1 MLRDETI
8 RRVIQF
14 RDDREWRQFHTP
26 KDLAISLSLEAAEL
40 LEIFQ
45 WSGADL
51 ECRDKLGRIRDHL
64 DGLLIDMA
72 ANLYSGKIDAEPLCV
87 GNKSPCAY
95 CDFRTACAHR
105 DGEHER
111 TITIK
116 DDPFA
121 E

>member
-1 MLRDETI
+1 MCIRD
-8 RRVIQF
+8 
-14 RDDREWRQFHTP
+14 RDTKGTGEFVPLNFNAKTG
-26 KDLAISLSLEAAEL
+26 KVTNGKSTLADEA
-40 LEIFQ
+40 
-45 WSGADL
+45 
-51 ECRDKLGRIRDHL
+51 KLGRIRDHL

>member
-1 MLRDETI
+1 MGDIEARDLW
-8 RRVIQF
+8 V
-14 RDDREWRQFHTP
+14 
-26 KDLAISLSLEAAEL
+26 
-40 LEIFQ
+40 
-45 WSGADL
+45 
-51 ECRDKLGRIRDHL
+51 
-64 DGLLIDMA
+64 
-72 ANLYSGKIDAEPLCV
+72 DAEPLCV

>member
-1 MLRDETI
+1 MDADEWVKYLPFVY
-8 RRVIQF
+8 RYGAPSPYEKEKRADCAKLSRIQ
-14 RDDREWRQFHTP
+14 
-26 KDLAISLSLEAAEL
+26 L
-40 LEIFQ
+40 
-45 WSGADL
+45 
-51 ECRDKLGRIRDHL
+51 HL
-64 DGLLIDMA
+64 DDLVTQMGEQ
-72 ANLYSGKIDAEPLCV
+72 LYGGKIDAEPLCV